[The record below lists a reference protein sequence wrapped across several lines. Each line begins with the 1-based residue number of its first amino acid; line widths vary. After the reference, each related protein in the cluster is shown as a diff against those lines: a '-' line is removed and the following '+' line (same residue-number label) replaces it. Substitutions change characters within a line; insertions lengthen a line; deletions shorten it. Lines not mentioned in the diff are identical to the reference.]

1 MKTAREAYLDQTVEA
16 LEKRLFGRLVVH
28 VKGTLVVGM
37 RRVSDDDATTQA
49 ILKIVNVLRHDIT
62 IDDQN
67 AAAVDHDGDH
77 VNRVHLRIGELQR
90 RLATLDIEGEHL
102 GVGWREDVLLTRDF
116 DGAALAAHVVPAAH
130 TDVQIDAHTRQVG
143 HIVLTNVRNEGARIF
158 RQQTRVQRRIGL
170 GERVSLHGYTSQ

>member
-1 MKTAREAYLDQTVEA
+1 MKTAREVYLDQTVEA

-37 RRVSDDDATTQA
+37 RCVSDDDATTRA
-49 ILKIVNVLRHDIT
+49 ILKIVNVLRHNIAVY
-62 IDDQN
+62 DQN

-77 VNRVHLRIGELQR
+77 VNRVHLRVGELQR

-102 GVGWREDVLLTRDF
+102 GVGGREDVFLTRDF

-130 TDVQIDAHTRQVG
+130 ADVQIDAHTRQVG
-143 HIVLTNVRNEGARIF
+143 HVVLANVRNEGARIF
-158 RQQTRVQRRIGL
+158 RQQARVQCRVRL
-170 GERVSLHGYTSQ
+170 GERVSLHGYASR